1 LYRIWCERPMPSV
14 YLPML
19 ESFAECA
26 SPENLNSI
34 QDSLVGTHAIIAG
47 AGIRY
52 DGGFIDQLP
61 TLKVIS
67 RTGIGVDNIVIADA
81 TTRGVA
87 ICNTPDAPT
96 ASTAE
101 LTITLML
108 AAAKQLKR
116 FEYGLIHGERRNF
129 FNEYQGVEL
138 AGLRLGLVGLGR
150 IGGRV
155 AKVAQAL
162 DMTVVGYDPYVPAGR
177 AAELG
182 IEGAP
187 DLESLLRTSDVVSL
201 HIPATTETRGLMN
214 AERFAMMKRGSFII
228 NAARGSLIDEAALLD
243 ALERG
248 HLAGAGLDV
257 YEPEP
262 PDPKNPLLYRDD
274 VVCMP
279 HVGGTTVA
287 SKDRLWRE
295 ALAQAL
301 QVLRGERP
309 PNLVNPEVWEKR
321 RQ

>member
-14 YLPML
+14 YQPLLDGFADAVAP
-19 ESFAECA
+19 ES
-26 SPENLNSI
+26 LDSI
-34 QDSLVGTHAIIAG
+34 ADSLAGAHAVIAG

-52 DGGFIDQLP
+52 DGAFMDKLP

-81 TTRGVA
+81 TARGIA

-96 ASTAE
+96 VSTAE

-129 FNEYQGVEL
+129 FVEYRGVEL
-138 AGLRLGLVGLGR
+138 DGLRLGLVGLGR

-162 DMTVVGYDPYVPAGR
+162 GMTVAAYDPYVPPER
-177 AAELG
+177 AVELDV
-182 IEGAP
+182 EMLY
-187 DLESLLRTSDVVSL
+187 DLESLLRTSDIVSL
-201 HIPATTETRGLMN
+201 HVPATPETRRLMN
-214 AERFAMMKRGSFII
+214 AERFAMMKRGAFLI
-228 NAARGSLIDEAALLD
+228 NAARGSLVDEAALLD

-257 YEPEP
+257 YDPEP